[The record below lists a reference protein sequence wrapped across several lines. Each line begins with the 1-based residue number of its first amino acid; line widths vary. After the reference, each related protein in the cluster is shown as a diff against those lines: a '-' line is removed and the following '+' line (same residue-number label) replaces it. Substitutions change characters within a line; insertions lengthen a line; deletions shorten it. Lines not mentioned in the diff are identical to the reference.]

1 MTWFR
6 LALGLVQEAAATEI
20 GQDIINDIRSNAFK
34 TREQDLK
41 PMTSIDEVKAF
52 LKDRVNV
59 LDRNIEMLVQTLNAQ
74 HEMLLEMQKVQR
86 VWNLVLAGGVIVA
99 IAVAFL
105 V

>member
-1 MTWFR
+1 MSWFR
-6 LALGLVQEAAATEI
+6 LALGLVQEAAATEV

-34 TREQDLK
+34 TRKQDLK

-52 LKDRVNV
+52 LKERLNV
-59 LDRNIEMLVQTLNAQ
+59 QDRNIEMLVQTLNAQ
-74 HEMLLEMQKVQR
+74 HEMLVEMRKVQR

-99 IAVAFL
+99 IAVALL

>member
-34 TREQDLK
+34 TREQDLT
-41 PMTSIDEVKAF
+41 PMTNIDEVKAF
-52 LKDRVNV
+52 LKDRLNV

>member
-1 MTWFR
+1 
-6 LALGLVQEAAATEI
+6 
-20 GQDIINDIRSNAFK
+20 
-34 TREQDLK
+34 
-41 PMTSIDEVKAF
+41 MTSIDEVKAF
-52 LKDRVNV
+52 LKDRLNV